1 MAVSERFDR
10 IQDSIVAAQKL
21 CRGNHTFQLIRSA
34 ESRLGHSTAP
44 IWSNRDDPNSPRSIQ
59 WKRSDQ

>member
-21 CRGNHTFQLIRSA
+21 FVVEIT
-34 ESRLGHSTAP
+34 HS
-44 IWSNRDDPNSPRSIQ
+44 N
-59 WKRSDQ
+59 